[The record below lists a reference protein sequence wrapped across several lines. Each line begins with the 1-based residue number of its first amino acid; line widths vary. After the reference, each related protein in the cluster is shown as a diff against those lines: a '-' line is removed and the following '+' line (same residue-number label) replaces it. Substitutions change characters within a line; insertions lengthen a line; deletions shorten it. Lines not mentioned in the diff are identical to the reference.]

1 MNKINGSFEDINFLK
16 KINNYK
22 NKVPQKITK
31 DELTL
36 VSGYIYKN
44 LLKLKFENSIN
55 DKIYDDFAAK
65 LLAGKIDQKTL
76 KKLDTLRR
84 KHNEIESKKWQ
95 EIKKKKATRMGL
107 NFRNIL
113 RQVKKS

>member
-1 MNKINGSFEDINFLK
+1 MIKIPKKKEIDITP
-16 KINNYK
+16 YH
-22 NKVPQKITK
+22 VRQQMWYM
-31 DELTL
+31 
-36 VSGYIYKN
+36 S
-44 LLKLKFENSIN
+44 LLKFYKTIEFN

-113 RQVKKS
+113 RQIKKS